1 MYRKLRYIR
10 ENNNI
15 IQKDVAKILNLSK
28 SQYCLYETESVTI
41 PIKYLIVLAN
51 YFNVS
56 LDYIFEFTDT
66 MQYKNSS
73 SEINREIISKR
84 LKEFRKENKLTQ
96 TDLANILNTS
106 FTTISSYERGVN
118 LISTN
123 YIYTI
128 CREFNISADYILG
141 KIDNPKYLK

>member
-73 SEINREIISKR
+73 SEI
-84 LKEFRKENKLTQ
+84 RKENKLTQ